1 MKIFN
6 LVKFSIPESTILLT
20 FVCEDLTDEVI
31 DSAINYVKN
40 DILDE
45 LDDLLKYQ
53 GDEFYDEAVTD
64 ANQRISLLEL
74 SIPLLKGR
82 EDFGYGWENTGRL
95 FIHQVNYEKF

>member
-6 LVKFSIPESTILLT
+6 LVRFSIPESTTLLT
-20 FVCEDLTDEVI
+20 FVCDELTDEVI
-31 DSAINYVKN
+31 DSAINHVKN

-74 SIPLLKGR
+74 SIPLLKER
-82 EDFGYGWENTGRL
+82 KKFDFGWENNGQV
-95 FIHQVNYEKF
+95 FIQQVNYEKF